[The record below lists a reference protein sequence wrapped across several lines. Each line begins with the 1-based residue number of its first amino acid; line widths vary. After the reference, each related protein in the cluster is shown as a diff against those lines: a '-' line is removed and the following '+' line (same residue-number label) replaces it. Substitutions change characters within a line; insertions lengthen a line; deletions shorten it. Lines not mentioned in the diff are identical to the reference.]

1 MVVAPSVQAARDDV
15 IPSRHTTE
23 RPCEHY
29 QLIELIRDDLGG
41 FTVGLSIKLIG
52 GASYYGRTVRI
63 NRAAFPSFSEA

>member
-23 RPCEHY
+23 RSREHY

-41 FTVGLSIKLIG
+41 FTVGLNIKLME
-52 GASYYGRTVRI
+52 VR
-63 NRAAFPSFSEA
+63 ATEGPCA